1 MNLNRPHSRRAML
14 EASLMAGSA
23 AALFDT
29 TPVAEA
35 AEPRKSSS
43 GPRQSLY
50 TAYEVGSQQGIDS
63 LVMSKRKLPV
73 PGVNEVLV
81 QVRASAINSRDI
93 RIMSAQYGAV
103 RPPARVP
110 LADGAGDVAAVG
122 PGVTDVAIGD
132 RVTACHFTNWIS
144 GELGANS
151 RMSDLGSTTDGWLA
165 EFAIIPAAAL
175 IKIPPIFSYEEA
187 ACLPVAAATVWHS
200 IVAFGQIEA
209 GKTLLTLG
217 TGGVSTMAL
226 QLGRVHGARVA
237 VTSSSDE
244 KLERMKAMG
253 ADILVNYAKDPE
265 WNKAI
270 LKATDGV
277 GVDVVIETG
286 GPETIARSIDC
297 CALNGRIALLSS
309 ASEKP
314 APPFNLPGVLGKN
327 LAIKGVTSGSRRM
340 LEQAIL
346 ALATN
351 GVRPV
356 MDKVFPFSQAR
367 EAYTFMTR
375 ASHIGKVLIR
385 HG

>member
-1 MNLNRPHSRRAML
+1 MNPNKRRSRRAIL
-14 EASLMAGSA
+14 AATVMAGSA
-23 AALFDT
+23 GTLLGTARAAI
-29 TPVAEA
+29 AGESGNS
-35 AEPRKSSS
+35 RG

-50 TAYEVGSQQGIDS
+50 TAYEVGAQTGIDS
-63 LVMSKRKLPV
+63 LVATKRKLPV

-81 QVRASAINSRDI
+81 HVRAAAINSRDI
-93 RIMSAQYGAV
+93 RIMSAQYGGG
-103 RPPARVP
+103 RTPTRVP
-110 LADGAGDVAAVG
+110 LADGAGDVAAMG
-122 PGVTDVAIGD
+122 PGVTTVAVGD
-132 RVTACHFTNWIS
+132 RVTASHFTNWIS
-144 GELGANS
+144 GELGATS
-151 RMSDLGSTTDGWLA
+151 RTSDLGSTADGWLA
-165 EFAIIPAAAL
+165 EFAIVPAAAL
-175 IKIPPIFSYEEA
+175 IKIPPAFSYEEA

-200 IVAFGQIEA
+200 IVEFAQLKGGE
-209 GKTLLTLG
+209 TLLALG

-226 QLGRVHGARVA
+226 QLGRVLGARVA

-253 ADILVNYAKDPE
+253 ADILVNYAKDAE

-270 LKATDGV
+270 LKSTGGV

-309 ASEKP
+309 VSAKA
-314 APPFNLPGVLGKN
+314 APPFSLPGVLGKN

-356 MDKVFPFSQAR
+356 IDKVFPFSEAR
-367 EAYTFMTR
+367 EAYAFMTR
-375 ASHIGKVLIR
+375 ASHIGKVVIR
-385 HG
+385 HA